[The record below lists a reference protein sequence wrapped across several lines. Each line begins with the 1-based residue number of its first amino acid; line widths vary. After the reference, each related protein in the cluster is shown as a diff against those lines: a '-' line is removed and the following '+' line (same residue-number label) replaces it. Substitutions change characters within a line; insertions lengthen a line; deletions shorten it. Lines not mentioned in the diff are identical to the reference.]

1 MLILLLQSLYVQY
14 NIQSVTIYLFVVC
27 GFFLP
32 QILNPKHIPSLSFLS
47 LFLPLSFLKFISLF
61 FISISLYFTLFL
73 HSSTARSF
81 LVIIQKTKF
90 ENARIY
96 RLKNIWLW
104 ICLVLSSN
112 VFVIDQDHM
121 LLQWL
126 VLNVFDLYDYFV
138 C

>member
-1 MLILLLQSLYVQY
+1 MCNIIYNQSLFIYFLCVVPPPKSL
-14 NIQSVTIYLFVVC
+14 IQKKCLLSR
-27 GFFLP
+27 FFLY
-32 QILNPKHIPSLSFLS
+32 SS
-47 LFLPLSFLKFISLF
+47 LFLFFKFISLF
-61 FISISLYFTLFL
+61 FISIFLYFTLFL

-104 ICLVLSSN
+104 ICLVLSPN
-112 VFVIDQDHM
+112 TFVIDQDRM